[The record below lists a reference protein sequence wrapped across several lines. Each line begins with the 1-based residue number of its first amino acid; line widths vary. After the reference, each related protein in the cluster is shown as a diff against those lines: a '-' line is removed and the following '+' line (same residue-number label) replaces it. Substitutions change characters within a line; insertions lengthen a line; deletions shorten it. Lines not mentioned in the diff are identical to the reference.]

1 MIDVNRRV
9 LPGFGLSLGYMV
21 SGTVLIEGIFNIPGL
36 GYVVFNGISQQN
48 GPVVVGVCS
57 LLVLVYL
64 FINLLVDIVYGL
76 LDPRI
81 SLAGRR

>member
-1 MIDVNRRV
+1 
-9 LPGFGLSLGYMV
+9 
-21 SGTVLIEGIFNIPGL
+21 
-36 GYVVFNGISQQN
+36 
-48 GPVVVGVCS
+48 VVGVCS

-64 FINLLVDIVYGL
+64 VINLLVDIVYGL